1 MGCHCYRAA
10 AVVVVFGLDL
20 AIRLAAHPSPAG
32 LMLYAATVAAVLAV
46 STRWPAAALPAA
58 LMVAALSGAGYVLL
72 LWTSYRAG
80 RHALSR
86 TGSVVVVG
94 AAIGGLGWPL
104 GLALA
109 QPRFAPGVA
118 VSYLVF
124 VLSPLAAGGYLRQ
137 HARLVAALD
146 QRSEELRRSRD
157 LLAERGRLH
166 ERLRIARDMHD
177 ALGHRLGLVSIQ
189 AAGLEVADLPAPQR
203 EAIRALAGSA
213 RDALTELHDLVGALR
228 NDGEPDAPGLAGLDG
243 LVGGFVRAGVPV
255 TLRRTGSPR
264 GLAEA
269 SGRAAYRVVEE
280 GLTNAAKHASGREVT
295 VTLDWESDA
304 LLLTIVNDAPK
315 TPDEAGSG
323 LVGLRERVEP
333 LGGLLDHRCVDGRHR
348 LVAML
353 PTEPDDTEHTEDNEH
368 PGGRLRTLALGAAT
382 AVLLF
387 GLLPAGMLLGVG

>member
-1 MGCHCYRAA
+1 MGLRLLF
-10 AVVVVFGLDL
+10 VVVFGLDL
-20 AIRLAAHPSPAG
+20 AIRVAAHPSPAG
-32 LMLYAATVAAVLAV
+32 LTIYAAAVAAVLAV
-46 STRWPAAALPAA
+46 SSRWPAAAFPLA
-58 LMVAALSGAGYVLL
+58 LTLAALSGSGYVLL

-109 QPRFAPGVA
+109 QPRSAPSLA

-124 VLSPLAAGGYLRQ
+124 VLLPLAAGGYLRQ
-137 HARLVAALD
+137 HARLVAALS
-146 QRSEELRRSRD
+146 RHNAELRRSHD

-189 AAGLEVADLPAPQR
+189 AAALEVADLPAPQR
-203 EAIRALAGSA
+203 GAIGSLAGSA

-228 NDGEPDAPGLAGLDG
+228 NDDEPDAPGLAGIDG
-243 LVGGFVRAGVPV
+243 LVGGFARAGVPV
-255 TLRRTGSPR
+255 TLRRTGAPR

-280 GLTNAAKHASGREVT
+280 GLTNAAKHASGRAVT

-304 LLLTIVNDAPK
+304 LLLTVVNEVPE
-315 TPDEAGSG
+315 TPREAAGRVGSG
-323 LVGLRERVEP
+323 LAGLRERVEP
-333 LGGLLDHRCVDGRHR
+333 LGGLLDHRCADGRYR

-353 PTEPDDTEHTEDNEH
+353 PADPDQPEDAETA
-368 PGGRLRTLALGAAT
+368 GRLRTLALGVAT

-387 GLLPAGMLLGVG
+387 GLLPAGMLLGVR